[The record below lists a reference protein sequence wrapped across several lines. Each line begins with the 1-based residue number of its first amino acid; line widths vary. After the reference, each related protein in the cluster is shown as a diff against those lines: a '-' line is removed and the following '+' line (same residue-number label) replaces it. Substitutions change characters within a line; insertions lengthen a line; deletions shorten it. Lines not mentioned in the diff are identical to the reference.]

1 VSIRILPALPALFAL
16 AAASLVTAPTH
27 AEATLKCTMRFDLA
41 SWSILYKHASGTGTI
56 TCADGKRLKVKL
68 TANGGG
74 LSVGKSTIKDGKA
87 EFTHVTSIDETLG
100 TYVAA
105 EASMGVPKSGEAQI
119 MTKGEVSMSLAGAGR
134 GFGLGVTLG
143 GMTVEK
149 MP

>member
-1 VSIRILPALPALFAL
+1 MNARHLIALLVL
-16 AAASLVTAPTH
+16 ASGTLLATPSH

-56 TCADGKRLKVKL
+56 TCANGSRLKVKL

-87 EFTHVTSIDETLG
+87 NFSHVMSIDETLG

-105 EASMGVPKSGEAQI
+105 EASMGIPKSGEAQI
-119 MTKGEVSMSLAGAGR
+119 MTKGEVNMSLAGAGK

-143 GMTVEK
+143 GMTIEK
-149 MP
+149 VP

>member
-1 VSIRILPALPALFAL
+1 MNARPLIALLAL
-16 AAASLVTAPTH
+16 ATGILVVTPGH
-27 AEATLKCTMRFDLA
+27 AQATLKCTMRFDLA

-56 TCADGKRLKVKL
+56 TCANGSHLKVKL

-87 EFTHVTSIDETLG
+87 NFSHVMSIDETLG

-105 EASMGVPKSGEAQI
+105 EASMGIPKSGEAQI
-119 MTKGEVSMSLAGAGR
+119 MTKGEVNMSLAGAGK

-143 GMTVEK
+143 GMTIEK
-149 MP
+149 VP

>member
-1 VSIRILPALPALFAL
+1 MNARPLMAFLAL
-16 AAASLVTAPTH
+16 ATGTLVATPGH
-27 AEATLKCTMRFDLA
+27 AQATLKCTMRFDLA

-56 TCADGKRLKVKL
+56 TCANGSHLKVKL

-87 EFTHVTSIDETLG
+87 NFSHVMSIDETLG

-105 EASMGVPKSGEAQI
+105 EASMGIPKSGEAQI
-119 MTKGEVSMSLAGAGR
+119 MTKGEVNMSLAGAGK

-143 GMTVEK
+143 GMTIEK
-149 MP
+149 VP